1 MQEVVMQVEDLQ
13 VVMREVDLQVVDL
26 QVVVMQEVDYLVN
39 LDYLVN

>member
-13 VVMREVDLQVVDL
+13 VVMQVVDLQVVDL